1 MVLRNLKTPIVV
13 YSSPVAAPINGTN
26 LTGLIPPIIRPDGGL
41 GMVIGILRIPACL
54 QIDFNFLEGLKG
66 NKIVDFYEV
75 QNYNSEI
82 VLYWRQMRP

>member
-26 LTGLIPPIIRPDGGL
+26 STGLIPPIIRPDGGL

-54 QIDFNFLEGLKG
+54 
-66 NKIVDFYEV
+66 
-75 QNYNSEI
+75 
-82 VLYWRQMRP
+82 